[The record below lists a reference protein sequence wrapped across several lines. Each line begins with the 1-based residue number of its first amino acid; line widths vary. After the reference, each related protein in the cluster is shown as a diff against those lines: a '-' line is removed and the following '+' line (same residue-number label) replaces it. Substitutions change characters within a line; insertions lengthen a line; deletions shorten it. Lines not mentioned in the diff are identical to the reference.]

1 MLAFERAGQGIPL
14 VFVHAFPLSR
24 KMWDGVKPAFSKNFQ
39 FICVDLP
46 GFGETPLSS
55 DTSTMEFMAR
65 EIVAT
70 LDAIGVKDKFVA
82 TGVSMGGYVLMQL
95 VRLFPERLRGM
106 VLVSTRSA
114 ADTPEGRQKRFQTI
128 QMVEKSGTG
137 PLAEKMMPQLFGKTS
152 LTAQLPVINEVK
164 GWIQQASP
172 KAVCAALR
180 VWPNGPIRLLYCIKL
195 RFPRW
200 FYRVRKTSSSKPPK
214 WKLWPKVFPISNF
227 MRLKGRVICFPMKNR
242 TYLPIISFILK
253 CVAVATIFN
262 SVPSITSKIA

>member
-180 VWPNGPIRLLYCIKL
+180 GMAERPDSTSLLHQIAIPTLVLSGKEDIFIKTAEMEAMAKGIPNFEFHAVEGAGHLLPNEKQDVFTDHFL
-195 RFPRW
+195 HFLK
-200 FYRVRKTSSSKPPK
+200 RKV
-214 WKLWPKVFPISNF
+214 L
-227 MRLKGRVICFPMKNR
+227 
-242 TYLPIISFILK
+242 
-253 CVAVATIFN
+253 
-262 SVPSITSKIA
+262 

>member
-1 MLAFERAGQGIPL
+1 MLAFERAGQGLPL

-152 LTAQLPVINEVK
+152 LAAQLPVINEVK

-180 VWPNGPIRLLYCIKL
+180 GMAERPD
-195 RFPRW
+195 
-200 FYRVRKTSSSKPPK
+200 
-214 WKLWPKVFPISNF
+214 SNF
-227 MRLKGRVICFPMKNR
+227 ILPQIQVPTLVLSGTEDLFIRTPEMEGMAKLIPKAEFHAVEGAGHLLPNEKQDVFNDHFLHFLKRNV
-242 TYLPIISFILK
+242 L
-253 CVAVATIFN
+253 
-262 SVPSITSKIA
+262 